1 MALPSQS
8 ARSRNSSYGP
18 RFTVSRRRPR
28 RGRARLI
35 LAIFLL
41 VVGLVSIYL
50 FQLGGDDPQTTPV
63 AANTDETDSNDGAAQ
78 NTPVQ
83 RPLTAGPT
91 GGNRPAT
98 PAPQPDPTRELVMGG
113 SGGTTPSNQPDTT
126 PTPERQRDPL
136 QTPADRTERPATNQP
151 QQPTPQRPS
160 GTDTGGRAAEIQSL
174 IRSGDDHMARG
185 HAPAAREAYNRALH
199 HARATEA
206 DRAVLREK
214 LTGIAQELTFS
225 GRVVP
230 GDEMAYEYTV
240 RQGDLLSTIVRREG
254 LDVEWMLIERV
265 NGVSANRIRVG
276 QTLKLLRGP
285 FHAVIS
291 KSAYRLDLYSD
302 FRDSAGNR
310 LYLGSYSVGLG
321 EYDSTPEGAWV
332 VRTNSKL
339 IDPAWVNPR
348 TGERFA
354 SKDPEN
360 PIGNRWIG
368 IRGTDSNTENEEGIG
383 LHGTIEPNSIGQQM
397 SMGCVRMLR
406 ADIELM
412 YDLLVP
418 EVSTVQIVR

>member
-35 LAIFLL
+35 LAILIL

-50 FQLGGDDPQTTPV
+50 FQLGGDDPQTTP
-63 AANTDETDSNDGAAQ
+63 AAENTQDSDAGDQSGGAEAS
-78 NTPVQ
+78 NPVQ
-83 RPLTAGPT
+83 RPLPGTNGS
-91 GGNRPAT
+91 
-98 PAPQPDPTRELVMGG
+98 RELVMGDPER
-113 SGGTTPSNQPDTT
+113 PSNST
-126 PTPERQRDPL
+126 P
-136 QTPADRTERPATNQP
+136 RTERPTDPLETPAERPATP
-151 QQPTPQRPS
+151 EPQPTPQRPS
-160 GTDTGGRAAEIQSL
+160 GTDTSGRAAEIQSL
-174 IRSGDDHMARG
+174 IRTGDDHLAQGR
-185 HAPAAREAYNRALH
+185 APSARENYNRALH
-199 HARATEA
+199 HPRASES

-214 LTGIAQELTFS
+214 LTGIAKELTFS
-225 GRVVP
+225 SRVVP

-254 LDVEWMLIERV
+254 LDVEWMLIERI

-291 KSAYRLDLYSD
+291 KTVYRLDLYSD

-310 LYLGSYSVGLG
+310 IYLGSYSVGLG
-321 EYDSTPEGAWV
+321 EYDTTPEGSWV

-354 SKDPEN
+354 SKDPLN

-383 LHGTIEPNSIGQQM
+383 LHGTIEPDSIGEQM

-406 ADIELM
+406 PDIELM

-418 EVSTVQIVR
+418 EVSTVQIQR